1 MQLTGC
7 DTPSKI
13 CCQTVALKIAD
24 TNIIENLDT
33 FGKTDMNV
41 MIITE
46 GFLLKW
52 IDSKANSE
60 NFDELRM
67 E

>member
-46 GFLLKW
+46 GFLLK
-52 IDSKANSE
+52 
-60 NFDELRM
+60 
-67 E
+67 